1 MVRFRPVERRPEI
14 RQAVP
19 TGHRTKQRRL
29 GWRPSGLSRKNADNQ
44 RGIVVDGKAPC
55 RWGIP
60 RMTSTRYLEARQR
73 CQRRRG
79 PLSVGGIPTQTTRFC
94 LTDPR
99 TSNRAASRLAM
110 IQHRRLQ
117 LAVSRPWIVHG
128 SSMGRPWA
136 VHGPSMGRPW
146 VMGYS
151 FVSPPC
157 QPGAARTPK
166 GQVLVFGNPS
176 DRTSLPLKQNTPHL
190 KSRDSIGSVA

>member
-136 VHGPSMGRPW
+136 VHGSWDTASSRLLASRAPRG
-146 VMGYS
+146 
-151 FVSPPC
+151 PPRGKYWSSGIRQTEPRC
-157 QPGAARTPK
+157 LSSRTR
-166 GQVLVFGNPS
+166 L
-176 DRTSLPLKQNTPHL
+176 
-190 KSRDSIGSVA
+190 I